1 MGVASHRL
9 ALWALSLMV
18 ANVGISSARVCI
30 GMVEQIGRGKESLS
44 HLHEGLFTKKAC
56 NNTILL
62 PRSGSDIV
70 FFHPYHFHCAP
81 DNQYLRS
88 QYYMKNLQRLEPP
101 PLFLLARQKLRKS
114 TVRQHTTALLHIA
127 PDRITLPFID
137 QAVSQRLN
145 QDIGTGAVL

>member
-1 MGVASHRL
+1 MA
-9 ALWALSLMV
+9 
-18 ANVGISSARVCI
+18 ANVGITSARVCI

-56 NNTILL
+56 GNAKLL
-62 PRSGSDIV
+62 PAQDQIL

-88 QYYMKNLQRLEPP
+88 QYYMKKLQRLEPP

-127 PDRITLPFID
+127 PDRISLPFID

-145 QDIGTGAVL
+145 QDIRTGAVH